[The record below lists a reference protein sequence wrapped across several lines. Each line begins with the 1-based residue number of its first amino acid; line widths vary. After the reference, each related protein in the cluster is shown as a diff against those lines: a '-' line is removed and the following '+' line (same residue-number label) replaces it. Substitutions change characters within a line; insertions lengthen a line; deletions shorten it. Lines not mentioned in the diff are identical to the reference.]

1 MFENLYGFNKEE
13 IKKSLIEDEI
23 LTFTDRYKFVNE
35 LKPIYTIFEEEIPVR
50 ASTSFS
56 NTLNSQIC
64 IMVRTKSN
72 NFFIIVNAL
81 FTEFLTEQEQLVLL
95 CHEYGHYQDM
105 TNNYKAKNELEE
117 EARADAS
124 SVRYCGFDAT
134 IETMKKVDT
143 LVSLAFDYDLAID
156 AETQARLDILEH
168 FKERK
173 NKNN

>member
-13 IKKSLIEDEI
+13 IQKSLIEDEI
-23 LTFTDRYKFVNE
+23 LTFEDRYKYVSE
-35 LKPIYTIFEEEIPVR
+35 LEPMYTIFEEEIPVI
-50 ASTSFS
+50 ASTSFA

-64 IMVRTKSN
+64 MIVRTKN
-72 NFFIIVNAL
+72 NKFFIIVNAL
-81 FTEFLTEQEQLVLL
+81 FTFLTEQEQLVLL
-95 CHEYGHYQDM
+95 CHEYGHYLDM
-105 TNNYKAKNELEE
+105 INNRKAKNDLEE
-117 EARADAS
+117 EARADAC

-143 LVSLAFDYDLAID
+143 LVSLAFDYDMHID

-173 NKNN
+173 NN